1 MSTPTSAPT
10 RRTAS
15 TSSSGW
21 RTTASTR
28 SSRCAATGPICT
40 PSSDPAPSGHEAS
53 TGAREPANTQ
63 SHRGPAPR
71 RASGVCLYGVYSSA
85 LATGAARRSG
95 ELRAE
100 FPQRHVTDALAR
112 LRGRDHNVLRDHEL
126 DVAAVLGE
134 EQVAGPETRQADR
147 PAHAQL
153 VPARA
158 RDLPADRA
166 LGRMHEARR
175 RGPSSIERGLCHEA
189 TRPINGTSA
198 TLGAPQSAYLVG

>member
-28 SSRCAATGPICT
+28 SSPCAATGPICT
-40 PSSDPAPSGHEAS
+40 PSSGPAPSGQEAS

-63 SHRGPAPR
+63 SHRSPAPR

-85 LATGAARRSG
+85 LATGAARRLPADPQGRAGRERGRRHRGRHLGREELPQHTSRAG

-112 LRGRDHNVLRDHEL
+112 LRGRDRGAERDYWSKTLPLRLKLH
-126 DVAAVLGE
+126 
-134 EQVAGPETRQADR
+134 
-147 PAHAQL
+147 
-153 VPARA
+153 RA
-158 RDLPADRA
+158 CTWSAERLPSTVR
-166 LGRMHEARR
+166 
-175 RGPSSIERGLCHEA
+175 ER
-189 TRPINGTSA
+189 
-198 TLGAPQSAYLVG
+198 